1 MSKITKEK
9 FKTYGNVFDEHTINL
24 LFKLSTQGYFE
35 ELKSAISMG
44 KEANIFTATRKDG
57 SHIIVKIYRL
67 ENCNFNGMFNYIK
80 TDPRYA
86 HLKGKK
92 RKIIF
97 EWVKREFRNLT
108 KSRDAGVRV
117 PTPIFFK
124 DNIIL
129 MNIIGTQEDV
139 APQAKNSLIDEPV
152 EFMNELLHQMK
163 VLYQDARLVHGDLS
177 MYNILVFDQK
187 PVLIDMSQ
195 TTAFDDP
202 HAREYLIRDIKNITF
217 MAKRMGV
224 ELDVDEVL
232 ADILKKEV

>member
-1 MSKITKEK
+1 MGKITREK
-9 FKTYGNVFDEHTINL
+9 FKTYANVFDEHTINL

-35 ELKSAISMG
+35 ELESSISLG

-57 SHIIVKIYRL
+57 STLIVKIYRL

-108 KSRDAGVRV
+108 KARDAGLRV

-124 DNIIL
+124 DNVIL
-129 MNIIGTQEDV
+129 MNLVGERDEI
-139 APQAKNSLIDEPV
+139 APQAKDSLIDEPE
-152 EFMNELLHQMK
+152 EFMTELLSQMRM
-163 VLYQDARLVHGDLS
+163 LYQDAKLVHGDLS
-177 MYNILVFDQK
+177 MYNILVQDQK

-202 HAREYLIRDIKNITF
+202 NAREYLIRDIKNITF

-224 ELDVDEVL
+224 TLDVDEVL
-232 ADILKKEV
+232 EQITKKEK